1 MPKKRY
7 NAEEII
13 YPRPAYSGGLQPP
26 PSGLEKYCK
35 YINLLLNIGFR
46 A

>member
-13 YPRPAYSGGLQPP
+13 HPSPTYSGGLQPA
-26 PSGLEKYCK
+26 PSQLEKYCK
-35 YINLLLNIGFR
+35 HMNLLLISGFR